1 VTRRR
6 PFDSRGALEPR
17 PGVLRTLAPR
27 AGGGRAKTRDWA
39 PPPRLPRPR
48 GRSASPHDAGT
59 PEGTDPGG
67 ARKCL
72 RAARARLATVPRF
85 ARVRLAASPD
95 RGALGCDARAPPRR
109 AETVRSSCR
118 TNVFGRRTARLP
130 LVSSRS
136 RPHFTDSERSPKK
149 KPRTRIRPTFDSGLD
164 GQSSLGRTRV
174 RRFAKRNG
182 SGVWR
187 ASRSSRLLPVTR
199 HAPLARSSTR
209 SLPPSSISCSSAF
222 SPTSS
227 SCARAFGRT
236 RRGRSPRSRRRRT
249 PRTSPP
255 PRRTRTPSPRAPPR
269 APSYPRRRCCSRRTG
284 RRWT

>member
-1 VTRRR
+1 MTRRR

-39 PPPRLPRPR
+39 PPSRLPRPR

-149 KPRTRIRPTFDSGLD
+149 NHEPESDPPLGGFRFRRSVILGSDSG
-164 GQSSLGRTRV
+164 QAVCEKKWFRSLA
-174 RRFAKRNG
+174 RFALFAPLSRHAP
-182 SGVWR
+182 R
-187 ASRSSRLLPVTR
+187 AARSLLHSLAPSLLHLVLARLLPY
-199 HAPLARSSTR
+199 
-209 SLPPSSISCSSAF
+209 F
-222 SPTSS
+222 K
-227 SCARAFGRT
+227 
-236 RRGRSPRSRRRRT
+236 
-249 PRTSPP
+249 
-255 PRRTRTPSPRAPPR
+255 
-269 APSYPRRRCCSRRTG
+269 
-284 RRWT
+284 